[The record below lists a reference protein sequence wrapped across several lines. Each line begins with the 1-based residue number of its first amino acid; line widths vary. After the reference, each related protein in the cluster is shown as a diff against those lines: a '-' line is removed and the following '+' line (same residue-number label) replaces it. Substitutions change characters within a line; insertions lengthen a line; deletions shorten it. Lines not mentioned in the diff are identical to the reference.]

1 MASNYQFITPTGTV
15 VPDTAL
21 LLAEVEQEFKNAFG
35 ADLVVTPDTPQGVLI
50 AGETSARAA
59 VAENNA
65 QVANQIN
72 PNLAGGVFLDAIC
85 ALLGLGR
92 ATATR
97 TLVRDVTLA
106 GQPSTIIP
114 AGTRAATAAG
124 DIFETVGGTVLDS
137 LGAGTVN
144 FQSVEYGP
152 VPCGVGDLTV
162 VVDAVLGWE
171 TVTNASAGIP
181 GTAEQ
186 SDESLRDLRRR
197 TLARQG
203 ISVNEAITSDVQAVD
218 GVKSMQFRENIAP
231 TTQVIDGISLVAH
244 SIWAC
249 VDGGSDE
256 DIAQALLDNKTCGA
270 AWNGAESVV
279 ITDEFTGQD
288 YTVLFDRPIDI
299 PMLIRV
305 TVRQANFLGNV
316 TTTVRDAV
324 LAYAR
329 GEIPGERGFVV
340 GANVSPFE
348 IAGGVTYFA
357 PGLFVALVEV
367 ATVVGGPG
375 TFQSIEY
382 ALALNEVASTAEG
395 YISVVIV

>member
-1 MASNYQFITPTGTV
+1 MANYQFITPTGTV

-21 LLAEVEQEFKNAFG
+21 LLSEVEQEFKNAFG

-65 QVANQIN
+65 QLANQIN

-106 GQPSTIIP
+106 GQPSTLIP

-124 DIFETVGGTVLDS
+124 DLFETVGGTVLDS
-137 LGAGTVN
+137 LGAGTIN

-152 VPCGVGDLTV
+152 VPCGAGDLTV

-171 TVTNASAGIP
+171 TVTNASAGVP

-218 GVKSMQFRENIAP
+218 GVKSMQYRENIAP

-256 DIAQALLDNKTCGA
+256 DIARALLDNKTCGA
-270 AWNGAESVV
+270 AWNGAVSVAV
-279 ITDEFTGQD
+279 TDEFTGQD
-288 YTVLFDRPIDI
+288 YTVLFDRPTDI

-316 TTTVRDAV
+316 TTSVRDAV

-340 GANVSPFE
+340 GASVSPFE
-348 IAGGVTYFA
+348 IAGGVSYFA
-357 PGLFVALVEV
+357 PGLFVTLVEV
-367 ATVVGGPG
+367 ATVAGVVY
-375 TFQSIEY
+375 QSTEY
-382 ALALNEVASTAEG
+382 ALALDEVASTAEG
-395 YISVVIV
+395 YITVVII